1 MSGPIPI
8 TPEALRDLPLPSAD
22 GGDKNE
28 RGRVLVVA
36 GSVQVP
42 GAAIL
47 AGTGALRVGAGKVR
61 IGTCARSATPLGL
74 LFPEAFVIGV
84 PETQEGG
91 MAPEGTDLLERS
103 ASGSDA
109 VLIGPGMMDDDAVS
123 ALTTRLLRRTAAPCW
138 VIDAAA
144 MKRLRERH
152 EELARH
158 AGRIVVTPHPGEMA
172 GILDVERRDIEAD
185 PVGAARKL
193 AAELGIVVALKDART
208 HIVNPRGEAW
218 CYEVGNPGLGTA
230 GSGDT
235 LAGIIAGLL
244 ARGAEAM
251 VATCWGVYLH
261 GEAGN
266 RLARKRGPMGYLA
279 RELLDEIPAILAE
292 ACA

>member
-61 IGTCARSATPLGL
+61 IGTCARNTALLGL

-84 PETQEGG
+84 PETQDGG
-91 MAPEGTDLLERS
+91 MAPEGTDLLDRS

-109 VLIGPGMMDDDAVS
+109 VLIGPGMMDDAAVS
-123 ALTTRLLRRTAAPCW
+123 ALTARLLRRTADPCW
-138 VIDAAA
+138 VLDAAA
-144 MKRLRERH
+144 MSGLRERR

-172 GILDVERRDIEAD
+172 GILQAERRDVEAD
-185 PVGAARKL
+185 PIGAARTL
-193 AAELGIVVALKDART
+193 AADLGIVVALKDART
-208 HIVNPRGEAW
+208 HIVSPQGEAW
-218 CYEVGNPGLGTA
+218 RYEVGNPGLGTA

-244 ARGAEAM
+244 ARGAEPIT
-251 VATCWGVYLH
+251 ATCWGVYLH

-292 ACA
+292 ASA